1 LIQTPRRIEVNVT
14 HHLWKGVLLGL
25 AISALSLASYGS
37 GRESS
42 GLADGLYAA
51 PDTDPGAS
59 GDPAKGRSLRT
70 AADSAGRL
78 NYAAAKGAPAS
89 WKPSRAEQMWLT
101 VLAGAGI
108 LVSLAA
114 VAYVWRARVQLSK
127 AGGAVILAVKRE
139 ADTDS
144 GGAEAQAS
152 TAQRRAA

>member
-1 LIQTPRRIEVNVT
+1 
-14 HHLWKGVLLGL
+14 
-25 AISALSLASYGS
+25 
-37 GRESS
+37 
-42 GLADGLYAA
+42 
-51 PDTDPGAS
+51 
-59 GDPAKGRSLRT
+59 
-70 AADSAGRL
+70 
-78 NYAAAKGAPAS
+78 
-89 WKPSRAEQMWLT
+89 MWLT

-114 VAYVWRARVQLSK
+114 LAYVWRARVQLSK